1 MRTEHM
7 LPEGGDFLGQP
18 AQRAIPSVFRLSQ
31 RNVIAMLLVV
41 ALFAFEIFNF
51 DTTRYALANLLGD
64 VAFAGV
70 PWAAILAL
78 AFCAIDFAGLAY
90 LFTPDGARQSLH
102 EAWYLMAAWMLG
114 ATMNAV
120 MTWWAVNLTLLTHQ
134 FGNEVLSRE
143 QILAVV
149 PPFVAVLVWLTRIL
163 FIGAFSV
170 ASDHFFDGDAD
181 AQGQA
186 AADEH
191 RAVSDRAELYTG
203 RRAPA
208 REPVPASAVEES
220 VTRPRAAPAPRRE
233 TPKREPAANRP
244 QRTQRRR
251 PVPSPM
257 QRQPVRASARNAHP
271 R

>member
-1 MRTEHM
+1 MK
-7 LPEGGDFLGQP
+7 QP
-18 AQRAIPSVFRLSQ
+18 ALRPSQ
-31 RNVIAMLLVV
+31 RNISALLLVV

-51 DTTRYALANLLGD
+51 DTTRFALTDLLGD
-64 VAFAGV
+64 VAFAGL

-90 LFTPDGARQSLH
+90 LFTSDGAQQSLH
-102 EAWYLMAAWMLG
+102 EAWYLMGAWMLA

-120 MTWWAVNLTLLTHQ
+120 MTWWAVNLTLLSHQ
-134 FGNEVLSRE
+134 FGNEVLSRD

-170 ASDHFFDGDAD
+170 ASDHFFDGDAG

-186 AADEH
+186 AADPQGALDERTVSYLGAPMRTPT
-191 RAVSDRAELYTG
+191 RAA
-203 RRAPA
+203 A
-208 REPVPASAVEES
+208 RASAEEGG
-220 VTRPRAAPAPRRE
+220 VTRPRPAPAPRHE
-233 TPKREPAANRP
+233 TPKREPADKRP
-244 QRTQRRR
+244 QRTVHRR
-251 PVPSPM
+251 PEPSPM
-257 QRQPVRASARNAHP
+257 QRQPVRASARNARP